1 MNQADGRSLRRVLL
15 ALLGLFLLACI
26 GFGFAYVLLTL
37 GTESTPASQRFVD
50 LEEYSIW
57 RLLVGVNFAVWFA
70 LLPVILIWVNEAK
83 RLLEGNAELVFAAGF
98 LFLILAAFIWAVLDL
113 APSRTWPLE
122 NHLGRTATIQA
133 VGVLAAAPAI
143 IGMLAIGAKVR
154 ARPNRWE
161 NPTSENL
168 NRVLGLRHYL
178 RRFLAVLGTF
188 IGLVILAT
196 GALRHSVVA
205 AGFEYPSE
213 GVVLYGALFTALVA
227 AIYVPTFSAVEGLAR
242 QVRNRA
248 FPMPDISSRD
258 GDAAKGDPVKQLE
271 DRAAL
276 GETLKLGGT
285 AKTNLE
291 TLVLVFTPLL
301 TSLITSA
308 LGGG

>member
-1 MNQADGRSLRRVLL
+1 
-15 ALLGLFLLACI
+15 
-26 GFGFAYVLLTL
+26 
-37 GTESTPASQRFVD
+37 
-50 LEEYSIW
+50 
-57 RLLVGVNFAVWFA
+57 
-70 LLPVILIWVNEAK
+70 
-83 RLLEGNAELVFAAGF
+83 
-98 LFLILAAFIWAVLDL
+98 
-113 APSRTWPLE
+113 
-122 NHLGRTATIQA
+122 
-133 VGVLAAAPAI
+133 
-143 IGMLAIGAKVR
+143 MLAIGAKVR

-196 GALRHSVVA
+196 GALRHSVLA

-213 GVVLYGALFTALVA
+213 GVVLYGALFAALVA
-227 AIYVPTFSAVEGLAR
+227 AIYVPTFSAIEGLAR
-242 QVRNRA
+242 QMRNRA
-248 FPMPDISSRD
+248 FPMTDISSRD
-258 GDAAKGDPVKQLE
+258 GDAAKGDPVKQLK

-301 TSLITSA
+301 TSPITSA